1 NPPENSFI
9 DKLVLGKL
17 KMLTILPSD
26 VCTDQEFLRRAYLD
40 LCGIL
45 PTATEARAFL
55 ADKAP
60 DKRAKLVDQLLE
72 RTEYADFWTLK
83 WCDVLRSNRKT
94 MQLAAVHK
102 FQEWVHNNIS
112 ANRPFDEMVR
122 ELLTASG
129 STFTN
134 PAANYYRVA
143 REPTSLA
150 ETTAQLFLGA
160 RMQCAKCHNHP
171 FERWTQD
178 DYYSLAAFF
187 ARVKQKK
194 DPEDEAGA
202 KQPVAEDI

>member
-1 NPPENSFI
+1 
-9 DKLVLGKL
+9 
-17 KMLTILPSD
+17 
-26 VCTDQEFLRRAYLD
+26 
-40 LCGIL
+40 L

-72 RTEYADFWTLK
+72 RPEYADFWTLK

-94 MQLAAVHK
+94 MQVAGVYK
-102 FQEWVHNNIS
+102 FQEWVHNCLS
-112 ANRPFDEMVR
+112 ENRPFDEMVR
-122 ELLTASG
+122 ELLTSSG
-129 STFTN
+129 NTFAN

-143 REPTSLA
+143 RDPQSLA

-194 DPEDEAGA
+194 DPDDEANA
-202 KQPVAEDI
+202 KQPGAELIFLDRAGEVTQPRSGKQMA